1 MEVATSGA
9 PGTGEGTVAP
19 APVVTPAPI
28 ESTGN
33 PIRDA
38 ARALSAARWQ
48 NRDKQAAPSSE
59 APEAD
64 APVAE
69 PAPESPQGESA
80 APPDQEAP
88 GEQQTQ
94 ADEPEAETLPP
105 IEPPRSWTKDEQER
119 FKTFPRELQA
129 YLSEREQERDRDLRR
144 RQNEAAEARKAI
156 EAEQAAAAKA
166 RQEYEAKIP
175 QLLQTLQ
182 QQQASEFA
190 DIRTHAD
197 LQRMAAEDPVR
208 YLKWDAHQKQLSAVA
223 EEAQAAHQ
231 RQVQEAVQSWQKF
244 CANEDKLIA
253 DKLPDLADPAKAPK
267 LRESAVKVLTDH
279 GFTEQELAEAWNGQ
293 LAIPLRDHRIQL
305 LIHDAV
311 KWREAQ
317 AAAQKVTAT
326 PKPPVQRPGTA
337 QTRPS
342 AAEAE
347 IQALQQKL
355 DQTGSLRDAAALR
368 AAQLRTARKA

>member
-1 MEVATSGA
+1 MDVVTTGAT
-9 PGTGEGTVAP
+9 GTGEGTVAP
-19 APVVTPAPI
+19 APVVTQAP
-28 ESTGN
+28 ETTGN

-38 ARALSAARWQ
+38 AVQLSRARWEKQ
-48 NRDKQAAPSSE
+48 KQQQAAPSSE
-59 APEAD
+59 APEAA
-64 APVAE
+64 APVEAAQE
-69 PAPESPQGESA
+69 LPPQGDNAAPAPEAQHSGETDA
-80 APPDQEAP
+80 I
-88 GEQQTQ
+88 
-94 ADEPEAETLPP
+94 EAEALPP
-105 IEPPRSWTKDEQER
+105 IEPPRFWTAEAKER
-119 FKTFPRELQA
+119 FASLPRETQA
-129 YLSEREQERDRDLRR
+129 YIAEREQARDTEVRR
-144 RQNEAAEARKAI
+144 TQNEAAEKRKAA
-156 EAEQAAAAKA
+156 EAEAQAAAKA

-368 AAQLRTARKA
+368 AAQLRATRKA